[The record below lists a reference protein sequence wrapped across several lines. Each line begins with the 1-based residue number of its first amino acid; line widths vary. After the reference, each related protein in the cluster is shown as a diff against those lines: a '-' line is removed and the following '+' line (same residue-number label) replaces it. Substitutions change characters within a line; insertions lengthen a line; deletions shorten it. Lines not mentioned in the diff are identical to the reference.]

1 MGRNSLFNHRSHQ
14 PEDQVSVY
22 LQAFLTLSYTSGKI
36 FKTIPGAAT
45 DPLLTSTSTS
55 FHPQP
60 ASSEN
65 TSAVHA
71 SKTGITKPIH
81 SLKVQRR
88 SRKQRTKHFNNKDK
102 TSNQHLD
109 LSIIATNADACV
121 KVTVYTHNQMQ
132 PGQQSPLESSY
143 PVTAG
148 SEYFN
153 HAKEQEKTLIPTIWL
168 W

>member
-1 MGRNSLFNHRSHQ
+1 MGRISLFNHRSHQ

-71 SKTGITKPIH
+71 SKTGIAKPIH

-109 LSIIATNADACV
+109 LPIIATNADAYV
-121 KVTVYTHNQMQ
+121 TVTVYTHNQMQ